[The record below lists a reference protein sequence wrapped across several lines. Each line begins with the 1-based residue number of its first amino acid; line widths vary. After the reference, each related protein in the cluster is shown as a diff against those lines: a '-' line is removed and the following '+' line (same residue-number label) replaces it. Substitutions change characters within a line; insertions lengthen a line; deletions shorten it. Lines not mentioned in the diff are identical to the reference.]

1 MKKTVYDF
9 TEAEKELQTWYSPSE
24 LSTRLKDAVLIASC
38 RKSEDCEL
46 TIQQRLCEAAVD
58 VCEFLDKIKEV
69 QP

>member
-1 MKKTVYDF
+1 MRKTYDF
-9 TEAEKELQTWYSPSE
+9 SEAEKELQTWYSPRE

-69 QP
+69 EQ